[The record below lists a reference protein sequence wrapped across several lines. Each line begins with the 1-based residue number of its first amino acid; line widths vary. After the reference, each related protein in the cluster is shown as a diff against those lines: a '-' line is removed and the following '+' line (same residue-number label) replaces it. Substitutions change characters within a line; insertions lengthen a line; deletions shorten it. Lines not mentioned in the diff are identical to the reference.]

1 MEIDVD
7 FTEIIKDFSENSV
20 KDSIRRSIGV
30 MAFECES
37 SAKQIIS
44 ENSVDTGQ
52 FLNSVWTETWEESDD
67 FGFKMHDGVDY
78 GVYHE
83 FGTIKHWLPFFYYGD
98 TSKPVLADWGRRV
111 LGLTDEEMLAMG
123 GLEVEINETSPFRR
137 ALFEVEGNAGK
148 IFEKEFKK

>member
-37 SAKQIIS
+37 
-44 ENSVDTGQ
+44 
-52 FLNSVWTETWEESDD
+52 LNSVWTETWEEGDD

-123 GLEVEINETSPFRR
+123 GIEVEINETSPFRK